1 MLSFVVVV
9 RVRVKVVF
17 FIFGVFFVRVSVL
30 EKNKH
35 RRLTVFSFFSL
46 LLNDDGETKAK
57 TTLMVFDEREKKR
70 DGRDPLRARA
80 R

>member
-1 MLSFVVVV
+1 LGLF
-9 RVRVKVVF
+9 
-17 FIFGVFFVRVSVL
+17 RVSVL

-57 TTLMVFDEREKKR
+57 TTLMVFDERENER
-70 DGRDPLRARA
+70 EMGETLSARA